1 MRRSREAL
9 SRSVLLTIGSG
20 PCHSRSSLDGRL
32 FLFSVSG
39 FLLCLSFRLAF
50 TGLALVA
57 QSILPTE
64 VPPTCTKLLRQ
75 GGEEKGRGRCGGGW
89 FTGPVALDWHQHRAP
104 AYGNEDPFLGMRRSR
119 EALSRSVLLTIGSG
133 PCHSRLAFT
142 GLALVA
148 QSILPTEVPPTCTK
162 LLRQGGEEKG
172 RGRCGGGWFTGPVA
186 LDWHQHRAPAYGND
200 DPFLGMRRSRE
211 ALSRS
216 VLLAIGSGPC
226 HSRSSLDGRLFL
238 FSVSGFLLCLS
249 FRLAFTG
256 LALVAQSILPT
267 EVPPTCTKLLRQ
279 GGEEKG
285 RGRCGGG
292 WFTGPV
298 ALDWHQH
305 RAPAYGNEDPFLG
318 MRRSREALSRSVLLT
333 IGSGPCHSRSSLDGR
348 LFLFSVSGFLLC
360 LSFRLAFTGLALVAQ
375 SILPTEVPPT
385 CTKLLR
391 QGGEEKGR
399 GRCGGGWFTGPV
411 ALDWHQHRAPAY
423 GNDDPF
429 LGMRRS
435 REALSRSVLLA
446 IGSGPCHSRSS
457 LDGRLFLFSVSG
469 FLLCLSFRLAFT
481 GLALVAQSILPT
493 EVPPTCTKLLRQGG
507 MYINKGGGER
517 KREVRWWLVHR
528 SGGTG
533 LAPAQSSCLRKRRSV
548 LGDAKILGGTLP
560 FSSPYYRFRAM
571 PPQVK
576 VNPLLGWQT

>member
-1 MRRSREAL
+1 MDDCSYLVSLVSSCAFHSGWLSRDWHWWRSQYYLQKCHQLAPSYCVKFYLISINKVGCTLTRGGGERKREVRWWLVHRSGGTGLAPAQSSCL
-9 SRSVLLTIGSG
+9 RKRRSVLGDAKIQGGTLPFSSPYYRFRAMPQQAGFHGIGIGGAVNTTYRSATNLHQAIASRGGGERKREVRWWLVHRSG
-20 PCHSRSSLDGRL
+20 G
-32 FLFSVSG
+32 
-39 FLLCLSFRLAF
+39 
-50 TGLALVA
+50 TGLAPA
-57 QSILPTE
+57 QSS
-64 VPPTCTKLLRQ
+64 CLR
-75 GGEEKGRGRCGGGW
+75 KR
-89 FTGPVALDWHQHRAP
+89 
-104 AYGNEDPFLGMRRSR
+104 
-119 EALSRSVLLTIGSG
+119 RSVLGDAKI
-133 PCHSRLAFT
+133 
-142 GLALVA
+142 
-148 QSILPTEVPPTCTK
+148 
-162 LLRQGGEEKG
+162 QGGTLPFSSPCYRFRAMPQQAG
-172 RGRCGGGWFTGPVA
+172 FHGIGIGGAVNTTYRSA
-186 LDWHQHRAPAYGND
+186 TNLHQAIA
-200 DPFLGMRRSRE
+200 SR
-211 ALSRS
+211 
-216 VLLAIGSGPC
+216 
-226 HSRSSLDGRLFL
+226 
-238 FSVSGFLLCLS
+238 
-249 FRLAFTG
+249 
-256 LALVAQSILPT
+256 
-267 EVPPTCTKLLRQ
+267 
-279 GGEEKG
+279 GEEKG

>member
-1 MRRSREAL
+1 MAGFHGIGIGGAVNTTYRSATNLHQAIASRGGGERKREVRWWLVHRSGGTGLAPAQSSCL
-9 SRSVLLTIGSG
+9 RKRRSVLGDAKI
-20 PCHSRSSLDGRL
+20 
-32 FLFSVSG
+32 
-39 FLLCLSFRLAF
+39 
-50 TGLALVA
+50 
-57 QSILPTE
+57 
-64 VPPTCTKLLRQ
+64 Q
-75 GGEEKGRGRCGGGW
+75 GGTLPFSSPYYRFRAMPQQAGFHGIGIGGAVN
-89 FTGPVALDWHQHRAP
+89 TTYRSATNLHQAI
-104 AYGNEDPFLGMRRSR
+104 ASR
-119 EALSRSVLLTIGSG
+119 
-133 PCHSRLAFT
+133 
-142 GLALVA
+142 
-148 QSILPTEVPPTCTK
+148 
-162 LLRQGGEEKG
+162 GEEKG

>member
-9 SRSVLLTIGSG
+9 SRSVLLT
-20 PCHSRSSLDGRL
+20 
-32 FLFSVSG
+32 
-39 FLLCLSFRLAF
+39 
-50 TGLALVA
+50 
-57 QSILPTE
+57 
-64 VPPTCTKLLRQ
+64 
-75 GGEEKGRGRCGGGW
+75 
-89 FTGPVALDWHQHRAP
+89 
-104 AYGNEDPFLGMRRSR
+104 
-119 EALSRSVLLTIGSG
+119 
-133 PCHSRLAFT
+133 
-142 GLALVA
+142 
-148 QSILPTEVPPTCTK
+148 
-162 LLRQGGEEKG
+162 
-172 RGRCGGGWFTGPVA
+172 
-186 LDWHQHRAPAYGND
+186 
-200 DPFLGMRRSRE
+200 
-211 ALSRS
+211 
-216 VLLAIGSGPC
+216 IGSGPC

-507 MYINKGGGER
+507 EEKGRGRCGGGWFTGPVALDWHQHRAPAYGNEDPFLGMR
-517 KREVRWWLVHR
+517 RSREALSR
-528 SGGTG
+528 SVLLTIGSGPCHSRSSLDGRLFLFSVSGFLLCLSFRLAFTG
-533 LAPAQSSCLRKRRSV
+533 LALVAQSILPTEVPPTCTKLLRQGGRRKEEGGAVVVGSPVRWHWIGTSTELLLTETTIRSWGCEDPGRHSPVQFSLLSVQGHATAGWLSRDWHWWRSQYYLQKCHQLAPSYCVKFYLISINKVGCTLTRGEEKGRGRCGGGWFTGPVALDWHQHRAPAYGNEDPFLGMRRSWEALSRSV
-548 LGDAKILGGTLP
+548 LLTIGSGP
-560 FSSPYYRFRAM
+560 CHRR
-571 PPQVK
+571 
-576 VNPLLGWQT
+576 

>member
-75 GGEEKGRGRCGGGW
+75 GGRRKEEGGAVVVGSPVRWHWIGTSTELLLTETKIRSWGCEDPGRHSPVQFSLLSVQGHATAGWLSRDWHWWRSQYYLQKCHQLAPSYCVKFYLISINKVGCTLTRGGGERKREVRW
-89 FTGPVALDWHQHRAP
+89 WLVHRSGGTGLAP
-104 AYGNEDPFLGMRRSR
+104 AQSSCLRKR
-119 EALSRSVLLTIGSG
+119 RSVLGDAKI
-133 PCHSRLAFT
+133 
-142 GLALVA
+142 
-148 QSILPTEVPPTCTK
+148 
-162 LLRQGGEEKG
+162 QGGTLPFSSPCYRFRAMPQQAG
-172 RGRCGGGWFTGPVA
+172 FHGIGIGGAVNTTYRSA
-186 LDWHQHRAPAYGND
+186 TNLHQAIA
-200 DPFLGMRRSRE
+200 SR
-211 ALSRS
+211 
-216 VLLAIGSGPC
+216 
-226 HSRSSLDGRLFL
+226 
-238 FSVSGFLLCLS
+238 
-249 FRLAFTG
+249 
-256 LALVAQSILPT
+256 
-267 EVPPTCTKLLRQ
+267 
-279 GGEEKG
+279 GEEKG

>member
-1 MRRSREAL
+1 MDDCSYLVSLVSSCAFHSGWLSRDWHWWRSQYYLQKCHQLAPSYCVKVGCTLTRGGGERKREVRWWLVHRSGGTGLAPAQSSCL
-9 SRSVLLTIGSG
+9 RKRRSVLGDAKI
-20 PCHSRSSLDGRL
+20 
-32 FLFSVSG
+32 
-39 FLLCLSFRLAF
+39 
-50 TGLALVA
+50 
-57 QSILPTE
+57 
-64 VPPTCTKLLRQ
+64 Q
-75 GGEEKGRGRCGGGW
+75 GGTLPFSSPYYRFRAMPQQAGFHGIGIGGAVN
-89 FTGPVALDWHQHRAP
+89 TTYRSATNLHQAI
-104 AYGNEDPFLGMRRSR
+104 ASR
-119 EALSRSVLLTIGSG
+119 
-133 PCHSRLAFT
+133 
-142 GLALVA
+142 
-148 QSILPTEVPPTCTK
+148 
-162 LLRQGGEEKG
+162 GEEKG